1 METEYKS
8 IDCTKNHPTTCRKTP
23 FGVMVYKLHYKS
35 SYEDKK
41 LIDELIEKAVNLA
54 EKVNPG
60 AANDSTYSRTQQ
72 RILANCIAGIVS
84 EYFWRLF
91 LNSEDEIVTETDF
104 EESAN
109 QIDLK
114 VISNNKKIEV
124 RSSFPRNGIE
134 FAICHGIYQ
143 FDILGPYSNSYKP
156 GEIQKDYY
164 VRTLFHLDPPTSI
177 IQKIKEDGFCIYLT
191 GGATWNMMI
200 NDRYSVNKTLIPQDS
215 FDTQVASEYRV
226 VPFSNAIDTQQV
238 KQVIIRDM
246 IE

>member
-1 METEYKS
+1 METEYKI
-8 IDCTKNHPTTCRKTP
+8 IDCTKDYPTTCRKVP
-23 FGVMVYKLHYKS
+23 FGAMVYKLNYNS
-35 SYEDKK
+35 SSEDKK
-41 LIDELIEKAVNLA
+41 LIDELIEKAENLA
-54 EKVNPG
+54 AKVNPG
-60 AANDSTYSRTQQ
+60 AANDSTCNRTQL
-72 RILANCIAGIVS
+72 RITANCIAGIVS

-91 LNSEDEIVTETDF
+91 LNSENEIVSETVF

-134 FAICHGIYQ
+134 FAICHGTYQ

-164 VRTLFHLDPPTSI
+164 VRTLFNLSPPTSI

-191 GGATWNMMI
+191 GGATWNMMTD
-200 NDRYSVNKTLIPQDS
+200 NSYSIDKSLIPEDGIGVES
-215 FDTQVASEYRV
+215 RSTYRV
-226 VPFSNAIDTQQV
+226 VPFSNALDTVQIQR
-238 KQVIIRDM
+238 VILKDM
-246 IE
+246 AN